1 LIARKQLSQ
10 RLGGRGDLGEGLI
23 GQLKMKLKTATILF
37 FLAMVLVYSHP
48 EVSDAVASSSLE
60 GMQTVT
66 AFSYHAGPGDS
77 RQIAH
82 ALALY
87 GAKYQSVLLSADQLA
102 GRGLLKDYGDRQME
116 IFCLVVDKMQ
126 YSMLDDSFS
135 EKDRIAVTKIKS
147 GVSLN
152 DFVRAE
158 IQNAEYE
165 KEEANFSLQEEME
178 PVVSPIIAPAQELS
192 RAYRYIRRH
201 HWRMAIIY
209 LDHLEKK
216 YPHWG
221 ALFLAKALAYL
232 GMHESERAISAL
244 SSACYLG
251 DQGACL
257 KLNEMDSPD

>member
-1 LIARKQLSQ
+1 
-10 RLGGRGDLGEGLI
+10 
-23 GQLKMKLKTATILF
+23 MKLKTATMLF
-37 FLAMVLVYSHP
+37 FLAMVVVGFHP
-48 EVSDAVASSSLE
+48 EVSAADADSSAE
-60 GMQTVT
+60 AMQTIT

-77 RQIAH
+77 RQTAR

-87 GAKYQSVLLSADQLA
+87 GAKYQSVLSSADHLA
-102 GRGLLKDYGDRQME
+102 RRGLLKEYGDRQME
-116 IFCLVVDKMQ
+116 IFCLVVDKLQ

-135 EKDRIAVTKIKS
+135 EKDRIAVTKIQS
-147 GVSLN
+147 SVSLN

-158 IQNAEYE
+158 IRNAEFE
-165 KEEANFSLQEEME
+165 KKEANFSLQEEME
-178 PVVSPIIAPAQELS
+178 PVVSPTIAPAQELS

-257 KLNEMDSPD
+257 KLNEMDPPD

>member
-1 LIARKQLSQ
+1 
-10 RLGGRGDLGEGLI
+10 
-23 GQLKMKLKTATILF
+23 
-37 FLAMVLVYSHP
+37 VC
-48 EVSDAVASSSLE
+48 DADADSSVKETQAITSY
-60 GMQTVT
+60 
-66 AFSYHAGPGDS
+66 SYHAGPGDS
-77 RQIAH
+77 PTTAR
-82 ALALY
+82 ALSLY
-87 GAKYQSVLLSADQLA
+87 GAKYKSVLLSADQLA

-209 LDHLEKK
+209 LDHLEKR

-257 KLNEMDSPD
+257 KLNEMDPPD

>member
-1 LIARKQLSQ
+1 MIARKQLSQ
-10 RLGGRGDLGEGLI
+10 RLDGRGDLGEGLI
-23 GQLKMKLKTATILF
+23 GQLKMKLKIATILF

>member
-1 LIARKQLSQ
+1 
-10 RLGGRGDLGEGLI
+10 
-23 GQLKMKLKTATILF
+23 MTLKTATMLF
-37 FLAMVLVYSHP
+37 FLAVALVNFHP
-48 EVSDAVASSSLE
+48 EGSDADAGSSAE
-60 GMQTVT
+60 EMQSITV
-66 AFSYHAGPGDS
+66 FSYHAGPGDS
-77 RQIAH
+77 RQTAR

-87 GAKYQSVLLSADQLA
+87 GAKYQSVLLSADHLA

-116 IFCLVVDKMQ
+116 IFCLVVDKLQ

-147 GVSLN
+147 SVSLN

-158 IQNAEYE
+158 IRNAEFE
-165 KEEANFSLQEEME
+165 KEEVNFTLQEEME
-178 PVVSPIIAPAQELS
+178 PVLSPTIAPAQELS

-221 ALFLAKALAYL
+221 TLFFAKSIAFL
-232 GMHESERAISAL
+232 GMHETERAISAL

-251 DQGACL
+251 DQEACL
-257 KLNEMDSPD
+257 KFNELDPSD

>member
-1 LIARKQLSQ
+1 
-10 RLGGRGDLGEGLI
+10 
-23 GQLKMKLKTATILF
+23 MKLKTATILF
-37 FLAMVLVYSHP
+37 FMALVLVASHP
-48 EVSDAVASSSLE
+48 GMSDADANSSVDE
-60 GMQTVT
+60 MQTVT

-77 RQIAH
+77 RQTAR

-87 GAKYQSVLLSADQLA
+87 GAKYKAVLLSADHLA

-116 IFCLVVDKMQ
+116 IFCLVVDIMQ
-126 YSMLDDSFS
+126 YSMLYDSFS
-135 EKDRIAVTKIKS
+135 EKGRIAVTKIKS
-147 GVSLN
+147 SVSLN

-158 IQNAEYE
+158 IRNAEFE
-165 KEEANFSLQEEME
+165 KEEVNFSLQEEME
-178 PVVSPIIAPAQELS
+178 PVVPPTIAPALELS

-257 KLNEMDSPD
+257 KLNEMDPPD

>member
-1 LIARKQLSQ
+1 
-10 RLGGRGDLGEGLI
+10 
-23 GQLKMKLKTATILF
+23 MKLKTATMLF
-37 FLAMVLVYSHP
+37 FMAMLLVDFHS
-48 EVSDAVASSSLE
+48 ELSDADADSSANE
-60 GMQTVT
+60 MQPVT
-66 AFSYHAGPGDS
+66 SFSYHAGPRDP
-77 RQIAH
+77 RQTAR

-87 GAKYQSVLLSADQLA
+87 GAKYKFVLLSADHLA

-116 IFCLVVDKMQ
+116 IFCLVADELQ
-126 YSMLDDSFS
+126 YSMLDESFS

-147 GVSLN
+147 SVSLN

-158 IQNAEYE
+158 IRNAAFE
-165 KEEANFSLQEEME
+165 KEEISFSLQEEME
-178 PVVSPIIAPAQELS
+178 PVVSPTIAPALELS

-221 ALFLAKALAYL
+221 ALFLTKAMAYL
-232 GMHESERAISAL
+232 GMHETERAISAL

-251 DQGACL
+251 DQEACQKINGL
-257 KLNEMDSPD
+257 DPSD

>member
-1 LIARKQLSQ
+1 MGFQF
-10 RLGGRGDLGEGLI
+10 
-23 GQLKMKLKTATILF
+23 KMKLKTATKLF
-37 FLAMVLVYSHP
+37 FWVMVLVNLHLA
-48 EVSDAVASSSLE
+48 VSDADASSRAE
-60 GMQTVT
+60 EMQTVT
-66 AFSYHAGPGDS
+66 VFSYHAGPGDS
-77 RQIAH
+77 RQTAR

-116 IFCLVVDKMQ
+116 IFCLVVDKLQ

-135 EKDRIAVTKIKS
+135 EKDRIALTKIKS
-147 GVSLN
+147 SVSLD

-158 IQNAEYE
+158 IRNAEFE
-165 KEEANFSLQEEME
+165 KEEANFTLQEEME
-178 PVVSPIIAPAQELS
+178 PVVPPAIAPARELS

-209 LDHLEKK
+209 LDTLEKK

-221 ALFLAKALAYL
+221 SLFLAKSMAYL
-232 GMHESERAISAL
+232 GMHETERAISAL

-251 DQGACL
+251 DQQACL
-257 KLNEMDSPD
+257 KLNELDPSD

>member
-1 LIARKQLSQ
+1 
-10 RLGGRGDLGEGLI
+10 
-23 GQLKMKLKTATILF
+23 MKLKTAAMLF
-37 FLAMVLVYSHP
+37 SSAMVVVYFNP
-48 EVSDAVASSSLE
+48 KVPDADADSSVKETQAITSY
-60 GMQTVT
+60 
-66 AFSYHAGPGDS
+66 SYHAGPGDS
-77 RQIAH
+77 PTTAR

-87 GAKYQSVLLSADQLA
+87 GAKYKAVLLSTDHLA
-102 GRGLLKDYGDRQME
+102 VRGLLKEYGDRQKE
-116 IFCLVVDKMQ
+116 IFCLVADQLQ
-126 YSMLDDSFS
+126 YSLLDDSFS
-135 EKDRIAVTKIKS
+135 VEDRIAATKIKS
-147 GVSLN
+147 IVSLN

-158 IQNAEYE
+158 IQNTELE
-165 KEEANFSLQEEME
+165 KAEANFSLQEEME
-178 PVVSPIIAPAQELS
+178 PVVSPTIAPAQELS

-244 SSACYLG
+244 LSACYLG

-257 KLNEMDSPD
+257 KLNEMDPPD

>member
-1 LIARKQLSQ
+1 
-10 RLGGRGDLGEGLI
+10 
-23 GQLKMKLKTATILF
+23 MKLKTATILF
-37 FLAMVLVYSHP
+37 FLAMVLVDFHP
-48 EVSDAVASSSLE
+48 EVPDADADSSLE

-66 AFSYHAGPGDS
+66 AFSYHASLVDS

-135 EKDRIAVTKIKS
+135 EEDRIAVTKIKS
-147 GVSLN
+147 GVSLT
-152 DFVRAE
+152 DFVKAE
-158 IQNAEYE
+158 IRNAEFE
-165 KEEANFSLQEEME
+165 KAEANFTLQEEME
-178 PVVSPIIAPAQELS
+178 PVVPPAIAPALELS

-221 ALFLAKALAYL
+221 PLFLAKSMAYL
-232 GMHESERAISAL
+232 GMHETERGISAL

-251 DQGACL
+251 DQEACL
-257 KLNEMDSPD
+257 KLNELDPPD

>member
-1 LIARKQLSQ
+1 
-10 RLGGRGDLGEGLI
+10 
-23 GQLKMKLKTATILF
+23 MLF
-37 FLAMVLVYSHP
+37 FLAMVLVNFHP
-48 EVSDAVASSSLE
+48 AVSDADASSSAE
-60 GMQTVT
+60 EMQTVT

-77 RQIAH
+77 RQTAH

-87 GAKYQSVLLSADQLA
+87 GAKYQSVLLAADQLA

-116 IFCLVVDKMQ
+116 IFCLVVDKLQ

-135 EKDRIAVTKIKS
+135 EKDRIALTKIKS
-147 GVSLN
+147 SVSLN

-158 IQNAEYE
+158 IRNAEFE
-165 KEEANFSLQEEME
+165 KEEANFTLQEEME
-178 PVVSPIIAPAQELS
+178 PVVPPAIAPAQELS

-257 KLNEMDSPD
+257 KLNEMDPPD

>member
-1 LIARKQLSQ
+1 
-10 RLGGRGDLGEGLI
+10 
-23 GQLKMKLKTATILF
+23 MNLKTATMLLF
-37 FLAMVLVYSHP
+37 WAMVLVNFHP
-48 EVSDAVASSSLE
+48 QVSDVDASSSADE
-60 GMQTVT
+60 MKSVT
-66 AFSYHAGPGDS
+66 AFSYHSGPGDS
-77 RQIAH
+77 RQIAR

-87 GAKYQSVLLSADQLA
+87 GAKYQAVLLSADHLA
-102 GRGLLKDYGDRQME
+102 GGGLLKKYGDRQME
-116 IFCLVVDKMQ
+116 IFCLVADKLQ
-126 YSMLDDSFS
+126 YSTLEDSFS

-147 GVSLN
+147 SVSLN

-178 PVVSPIIAPAQELS
+178 PVVSPTIAPAQELS

-221 ALFLAKALAYL
+221 TLFLAKSMAYL
-232 GMHESERAISAL
+232 GMHETERAISAL

-251 DQGACL
+251 DQEACL
-257 KLNEMDSPD
+257 KLNELDPPD

>member
-1 LIARKQLSQ
+1 MIARKQLSQ